1 LEDLLTEATI
11 QEMTITEVSASSM
24 ARGSIVRKT
33 GLSRIPT
40 WTIQFPQRNQKLLGS
55 SANSGFAS
63 QSLLLMVQGVV
74 RTRNDRGMKLWPMME
89 QNKTWRKVQRRLQWS
104 RIRLRQEYRD
114 QSRDK
119 GQFPEAAKPD
129 NPIW

>member
-11 QEMTITEVSASSM
+11 QEMTITEVSASSR
-24 ARGSIVRKT
+24 AQGSIVRKT

-40 WTIQFPQRNQKLLGS
+40 WTIQFSQRNQKLLGS